1 MVNWYRHDIP
11 SWMDSTESLSDGA
24 YRIYHVACQLIYL
37 NEGPITL
44 NERGIAGRCCLRIDR
59 FRVYL
64 KELLDLRKLT
74 LVEGK
79 LSNARCLSE
88 LAQIDA
94 NRANASMGG
103 KAPRR
108 KLSDSSPLV
117 LEGFSSSSP
126 LLLES
131 SPRVLV
137 DLSNGKS
144 LINNEPHQ
152 ASLQINSTEKTREE
166 KTKKESCTVAKATRT
181 KQEYS
186 EEFETG
192 FWQPYPRTQTMS
204 KIEAWRVWVKITPEQ
219 RALACQAVLPYKNY
233 LQKKP
238 NLETVHA
245 CRFLSQRRYEG
256 FSGANNQPIAE
267 VFNIRGSLV

>member
-1 MVNWYRHDIP
+1 MVNWYKHDIP
-11 SWMDSTESLSDGA
+11 AWMDGTEGLDA
-24 YRIYHVACQLIYL
+24 EPYRTYHVVCQLIYL
-37 NEGPITL
+37 NEGPIALHET
-44 NERGIAGRCCLRIDR
+44 GIAGRCKQHILT
-59 FRVYL
+59 FRRSL
-64 KELLDLRKLT
+64 KTLLEAKKLVLT
-74 LVEGK
+74 NGK
-79 LSNARCLSE
+79 LSNSRATTELQSVANHRATSAKGGRGSAGVGKRLSRGTGE
-88 LAQIDA
+88 VEQRLEIGLIS
-94 NRANASMGG
+94 N
-103 KAPRR
+103 
-108 KLSDSSPLV
+108 PLKNNDMV
-117 LEGFSSSSP
+117 SSP
-126 LLLES
+126 LL
-131 SPRVLV
+131 
-137 DLSNGKS
+137 D
-144 LINNEPHQ
+144 NEHHKTR
-152 ASLQINSTEKTREE
+152 LEKTREE
-166 KTKKESCTVAKATRT
+166 KEYCTVAKATRT

-219 RALACQAVLPYKNY
+219 RALACQAILPYKNY